1 MEKKPPADD
10 SKNRFAEVIR
20 QSQQRRAEL
29 NNKAKKKQM
38 EDIELPPRDE
48 AHGAPPDRR
57 PLTTLNPGAITLSRR
72 VDSGGFRQIRCTCN
86 GRSILRNERPNQ
98 PQERLM
104 LGALPSS
111 TQEFAYVDIGRLAA

>member
-1 MEKKPPADD
+1 VYPTEMEKKPPADD

-48 AHGAPPDRR
+48 E
-57 PLTTLNPGAITLSRR
+57 I
-72 VDSGGFRQIRCTCN
+72 VDTK
-86 GRSILRNERPNQ
+86 EDEEP
-98 PQERLM
+98 
-104 LGALPSS
+104 A
-111 TQEFAYVDIGRLAA
+111 V